1 MRKRVFCALW
11 MAAFAALAGFPTWNP
26 AAPAPALFF
35 LIISPAAAGA
45 ITGALVQAPAVG
57 RHSNVVGSAV
67 AGMICAVISLPLMIL
82 GFMLLS
88 DLVTVGKVP
97 DNFMGPFLGT
107 FFISVLVMKKMWWS
121 ILPLGAVG
129 GLTLQLAWER
139 VDRRCSKGCRPSEGP
154 TT

>member
-1 MRKRVFCALW
+1 
-11 MAAFAALAGFPTWNP
+11 
-26 AAPAPALFF
+26 
-35 LIISPAAAGA
+35 
-45 ITGALVQAPAVG
+45 
-57 RHSNVVGSAV
+57 
-67 AGMICAVISLPLMIL
+67 MIL
-82 GFMLLS
+82 GFTLLS